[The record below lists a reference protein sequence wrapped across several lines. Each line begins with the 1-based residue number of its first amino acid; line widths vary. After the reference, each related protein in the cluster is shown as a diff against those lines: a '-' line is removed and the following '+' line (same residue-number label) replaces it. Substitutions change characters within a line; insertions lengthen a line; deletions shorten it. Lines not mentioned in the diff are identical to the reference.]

1 MNKKCKIWIGAMLF
15 MTAFSVSTSR
25 AQTCIQPPSCDTL
38 GYTMTADQC
47 GDAVKFLKCPLD
59 QSKMFCLTQEE
70 IDGNAVGHVGDILYS
85 DKTFSTELI
94 KSKTP
99 IGVVFDEANHLAVSL
114 DQTQLTW
121 GGYGKDI
128 PALGNC
134 SDGLTCSTNG
144 KQNTEA
150 IINYGKANSVSY
162 PAAEY
167 CVAYKPSTVYQ
178 DETWYAAGA
187 WFLPS
192 VKELNTLYA
201 NKAAVNAALTKV
213 NATTL
218 GNEYYWSSTEYSG
231 YYAWKLDMSDG
242 SRYAYGKNYNYRYV
256 RPVLAF

>member
-1 MNKKCKIWIGAMLF
+1 MKKNMLLIAGATLLIS
-15 MTAFSVSTSR
+15 AFSAGLIR
-25 AQTCIQPPSCDTL
+25 AQTCIQPPTCEEL

-218 GNEYYWSSTEYSG
+218 GNEYYWSSTEY
-231 YYAWKLDMSDG
+231 YNDYAWSLRMSDG
-242 SRYAYGKNYNYRYV
+242 SRINNYKYTNNDYV

>member
-1 MNKKCKIWIGAMLF
+1 

-99 IGVVFDEANHLAVSL
+99 IGVVFDEANNLCVSL
-114 DQTQLTW
+114 EQTVLAW
-121 GGYGKDI
+121 AISYDDI
-128 PALGNC
+128 PTLGNC
-134 SDGLTCSTNG
+134 WVGLTCSYYG

-150 IINYGKANSVSY
+150 IINYGKANNKGY

-218 GNEYYWSSTEYSG
+218 GNEYYWSSTEYDNYS
-231 YYAWKLDMSDG
+231 AWLLRMSDG
-242 SRYAYGKNYNYRYV
+242 SRDWTDKDYGINYV

>member
-15 MTAFSVSTSR
+15 MTAFSVGASR

-94 KSKTP
+94 TGKTP

-114 DQTQLTW
+114 DQTQLAW

-128 PALGNC
+128 PTLGNC

-144 KQNTEA
+144 KQNTDA

-167 CVAYKPSTVYQ
+167 CVAYKPSSVYK

-218 GNEYYWSSTEYSG
+218 GNEYYWSSTEGSG
-231 YYAWKLDMSDG
+231 TDAWWLGMSG
-242 SRYAYGKNYNYRYV
+242 GGRYAYGKDYSSRYV

>member
-47 GDAVKFLKCPLD
+47 GDAVKFLKCP
-59 QSKMFCLTQEE
+59 
-70 IDGNAVGHVGDILYS
+70 
-85 DKTFSTELI
+85 
-94 KSKTP
+94 
-99 IGVVFDEANHLAVSL
+99 L

-218 GNEYYWSSTEYSG
+218 GNEYYWSSTEYDEHGS
-231 YYAWKLDMSDG
+231 AWRLRMSDG
-242 SRYAYGKNYNYRYV
+242 YRNYTSKSYYSNGYV

>member
-25 AQTCIQPPSCDTL
+25 AQTCIQPPSCENL
-38 GYTMTADQC
+38 GYKQSEAEC
-47 GDAVKFLKCPLD
+47 KSAEKVLKCPHD
-59 QSKMFCLTQEE
+59 QSKMFCLTMAE

-218 GNEYYWSSTEYSG
+218 GNEYYWSSTEISSHNAWYLWMDDG
-231 YYAWKLDMSDG
+231 NRYYDF
-242 SRYAYGKNYNYRYV
+242 KNYYN
-256 RPVLAF
+256 

>member
-15 MTAFSVSTSR
+15 MTAFSVGASR

-94 KSKTP
+94 TGKTP

-114 DQTQLTW
+114 DQTQLAW
-121 GGYGKDI
+121 ANSYEDI
-128 PALGNC
+128 PTLGNC

-150 IINYGKANSVSY
+150 IINYGKANNKGY

-218 GNEYYWSSTEYSG
+218 GNEYYWSSTEYNG
-231 YYAWKLDMSDG
+231 TNAWLLRMSDG
-242 SRYAYGKNYNYRYV
+242 SRDWYYKSYTSYYV

>member
-15 MTAFSVSTSR
+15 MTAFSVGASR

-114 DQTQLTW
+114 DQTQLAW
-121 GGYGKDI
+121 ANSYEDI
-128 PALGNC
+128 PTLGNC

-150 IINYGKANSVSY
+150 IINYGKANNKGY

-218 GNEYYWSSTEYSG
+218 GNEYYWSSTEYINNL
-231 YYAWKLDMSDG
+231 AWLLRMSDG
-242 SRYAYGKNYNYRYV
+242 YRGWNGKYLNTGYV